1 MVRERVPSPI
11 PFLPDETEQ
20 VLRPCRLAVYM
31 TVATLC
37 AVAYWYLGTPGPQLA
52 ADYERGFD
60 AAVGHMAW
68 AVVFYLVVPL
78 LALVFARDSVS
89 EAGLRVG
96 DAAYGI
102 KTIAVVTVIIVPI
115 MFLSGN
121 DPLIQGTYP
130 WPGAWPGQSP
140 ANLAQWLAIYFPY
153 FVAFEF
159 FFRGFLIQ
167 AIRPHWGVG
176 AAIWVQAFAATAVHF
191 GKPLPETLAALPA
204 SLLFGLM
211 AVRARSIVWP
221 ALLHFVVG
229 ASTDVFSLYHQ
240 GQLFP

>member
-11 PFLPDETEQ
+11 PFLPEETEE
-20 VLRPCRLAVYM
+20 VLRPGRLAVYM
-31 TVATLC
+31 TVATLS
-37 AVAYWYLGTPGPQLA
+37 AIAYWYLGTPGPALNA
-52 ADYERGFD
+52 EYARGFD
-60 AAVGHMAW
+60 TAVGHMAW
-68 AVVFYLVVPL
+68 ALAFYLAIPL
-78 LALVFARDSVS
+78 LVMVLARDSVA

-96 DAAYGI
+96 DAAYGL
-102 KTIAVVTVIIVPI
+102 KTLVVVSVIIIPV
-115 MFLSGN
+115 MFLSGG

-130 WPGAWPGQSP
+130 WPGAWAGRSP

-159 FFRGFLIQ
+159 FFRGFLIR

-204 SLLFGLM
+204 SLLLGLM
-211 AVRARSIVWP
+211 AVRCRSLIWP
-221 ALLHFVVG
+221 VLVHFVVG

-240 GQLFP
+240 GLLFP